1 MVTYWST
8 IIQSSIL
15 TNSSPLQVK
24 CHSFFRIG
32 TVLKAITFHPSGPGS
47 IPELSAKCGLNLWAQ
62 FSALRGI
69 SLATHRHLITHT
81 NCYFHIL
88 PSQASGRT
96 HLQELSSMHLLAL
109 QVLVQLFADY
119 QGIAKWSE
127 QLK

>member
-1 MVTYWST
+1 MWVQFVGSVLC
-8 IIQSSIL
+8 SER
-15 TNSSPLQVK
+15 
-24 CHSFFRIG
+24 FFPRY
-32 TVLKAITFHPSGPGS
+32 
-47 IPELSAKCGLNLWAQ
+47 
-62 FSALRGI
+62 
-69 SLATHRHLITHT
+69 THRHLITHT

-88 PSQASGRT
+88 PSQASGRM